1 MADDA
6 AAKDA
11 KNADESAV
19 TSDAEKA
26 ESSAAVSS
34 EVESAADEATEPAPD
49 EVADFDAEASATDA
63 KESEDS
69 KDTKDSKDA
78 KDADDSD
85 DEDISLE
92 PDEEEKDPKRMQRRH
107 WLWTAAGVVA
117 IAILAQAAII
127 GRLYEEQ
134 RIEERSSR
142 EALTAAQEFANVM
155 INVDSTK
162 LDDSATKTLDRSTG
176 DFKKKYSES
185 STTLRQVMIE
195 NKAKATGVV
204 VDSAVKSATPN
215 KVEVLLFIDQ
225 AVSNVAIPDARM
237 DRSRVQITME
247 KIDGR
252 WLASDVE
259 LT

>member
-6 AAKDA
+6 ADKDA
-11 KNADESAV
+11 KNTDESAV
-19 TSDAEKA
+19 TPDAEKA
-26 ESSAAVSS
+26 ESTEAA
-34 EVESAADEATEPAPD
+34 AN
-49 EVADFDAEASATDA
+49 EVADFDAEASA
-63 KESEDS
+63 
-69 KDTKDSKDA
+69 KDA
-78 KDADDSD
+78 KDSPDAPDAPDAKDTDESD

-92 PDEEEKDPKRMQRRH
+92 PDEEERPKGITGRD
-107 WLWTAAGVVA
+107 WALTAAAVVA
-117 IAILAQAAII
+117 IAIVAAAVII

-134 RIEERSSR
+134 RIEDRSSR
-142 EALTAAQEFANVM
+142 EALAAAQEFANVM
-155 INVDSTK
+155 INVDSAK
-162 LDDSATKTLDRSTG
+162 LDESSSKTLDRSTG

-204 VDSAVKSATPN
+204 VDSAVKSATPD

-237 DRSRVQITME
+237 DRSRVQITMQ
-247 KIDGR
+247 KVDGR

>member
-6 AAKDA
+6 ADKDA
-11 KNADESAV
+11 KNTDESAV
-19 TSDAEKA
+19 TPDAEKA
-26 ESSAAVSS
+26 ESTEAA
-34 EVESAADEATEPAPD
+34 AD
-49 EVADFDAEASATDA
+49 EVADFDAEASAKDA
-63 KESEDS
+63 EDS
-69 KDTKDSKDA
+69 PDA
-78 KDADDSD
+78 KDTDESDESD

-92 PDEEEKDPKRMQRRH
+92 PDEEERPKGITGRD
-107 WLWTAAGVVA
+107 WALTAAAVVA
-117 IAILAQAAII
+117 IAIVAAAVII
-127 GRLYEEQ
+127 GRLYEQQ
-134 RIEERSSR
+134 RIEDRSSR
-142 EALTAAQEFANVM
+142 EALAAAQEFANVM
-155 INVDSTK
+155 INVDSAK
-162 LDDSATKTLDRSTG
+162 LDESSSKTLDRSTG

-204 VDSAVKSATPN
+204 VDSAVKSATPD

-237 DRSRVQITME
+237 DRSRVQITMQ
-247 KIDGR
+247 KVDGR

>member
-6 AAKDA
+6 ADKDA

-26 ESSAAVSS
+26 ESSAPSS
-34 EVESAADEATEPAPD
+34 AAVESTAEGTTEAATA
-49 EVADFDAEASATDA
+49 EVADFDAED
-63 KESEDS
+63 SE
-69 KDTKDSKDA
+69 KTKDSGA
-78 KDADDSD
+78 VEDSD

-92 PDEEEKDPKRMQRRH
+92 PDEEENPKRIRGRH
-107 WLWTAAGVVA
+107 WALTAAAIAA
-117 IAILAQAAII
+117 IAIVALAAII

-134 RIEERSSR
+134 RIEEQSSR
-142 EALTAAQEFANVM
+142 EALAAAQEFANVM
-155 INVDSTK
+155 INVDSAK
-162 LDDSATKTLDRSTG
+162 LDESSNKTLERSTG
-176 DFKKKYSES
+176 DFKQKYSES

-204 VDSAVKSATPN
+204 VDSAVKSAAPD

-237 DRSRVQITME
+237 DRSRVQITMQ
-247 KIDGR
+247 KVDGR

>member
-19 TSDAEKA
+19 TPDAEKA

-34 EVESAADEATEPAPD
+34 EVESAADEATEPAAD
-49 EVADFDAEASATDA
+49 EVVDFDAEASATDA

-69 KDTKDSKDA
+69 KDTKDS

>member
-6 AAKDA
+6 ADKDA

-26 ESSAAVSS
+26 ESSAPSS
-34 EVESAADEATEPAPD
+34 AAVESTAEGTTEAATA
-49 EVADFDAEASATDA
+49 EVADFDAED
-63 KESEDS
+63 SE
-69 KDTKDSKDA
+69 KTKDSGA
-78 KDADDSD
+78 VEDSD

-92 PDEEEKDPKRMQRRH
+92 PDEEENPKRIRGRH
-107 WLWTAAGVVA
+107 WALTAAAIVA
-117 IAILAQAAII
+117 IAIVALAAII

-134 RIEERSSR
+134 RIEEQSSR
-142 EALTAAQEFANVM
+142 EVLAAAQEFANVM
-155 INVDSTK
+155 INVDSAK
-162 LDDSATKTLDRSTG
+162 LDESSNKTLERSTG
-176 DFKKKYSES
+176 DFKQKYSES

-204 VDSAVKSATPN
+204 VDSAVKSAAPD

-237 DRSRVQITME
+237 DRSRVQITMQ
-247 KIDGR
+247 KVDGR

>member
-6 AAKDA
+6 ADKDA
-11 KNADESAV
+11 KNTDESAV
-19 TSDAEKA
+19 TPDAEKA
-26 ESSAAVSS
+26 ESTEAA
-34 EVESAADEATEPAPD
+34 AD
-49 EVADFDAEASATDA
+49 EVADFDAEASA
-63 KESEDS
+63 
-69 KDTKDSKDA
+69 KDA
-78 KDADDSD
+78 KDSPDATDAPDAKDTDESDESD

-92 PDEEEKDPKRMQRRH
+92 PDEEERPKGITGRD
-107 WLWTAAGVVA
+107 WALTAAAVVA
-117 IAILAQAAII
+117 IAIVAAAVII

-134 RIEERSSR
+134 RIEDRSSR
-142 EALTAAQEFANVM
+142 EALAAAQEFANVM
-155 INVDSTK
+155 INVDSAK
-162 LDDSATKTLDRSTG
+162 LDESSSKTLDRSTG

-204 VDSAVKSATPN
+204 VDSAVKSATPD

-237 DRSRVQITME
+237 DRSRVQITMQ
-247 KIDGR
+247 KVDGR

>member
-1 MADDA
+1 MADDVA
-6 AAKDA
+6 GKDA

-26 ESSAAVSS
+26 ESSA
-34 EVESAADEATEPAPD
+34 DKATEAAAE
-49 EVADFDAEASATDA
+49 EVADLDADASERDST
-63 KESEDS
+63 DS
-69 KDTKDSKDA
+69 KDAEGSKDSKDV
-78 KDADDSD
+78 D

-92 PDEEEKDPKRMQRRH
+92 PDEEEQSPKRFGARH
-107 WLWTAAGVVA
+107 WALTAAALVVIA
-117 IAILAQAAII
+117 IAAGTAII
-127 GRLYEEQ
+127 GRLYQEQ

-142 EALTAAQEFANVM
+142 EALAAAQEFANVM
-155 INVDSTK
+155 INVDSAK
-162 LDDSATKTLDRSTG
+162 LDESSSKTLDRSTG
-176 DFKKKYSES
+176 DFKQKYSES

-204 VDSAVKSATPN
+204 VDSAVKSATPD
-215 KVEVLLFIDQ
+215 KVEVLMFIDQ
-225 AVSNVAIPDARM
+225 AVSNVAVPDARM

-247 KIDGR
+247 KVDGR

>member
-19 TSDAEKA
+19 TPDAEKA

-34 EVESAADEATEPAPD
+34 EAESAADEATEPAAD

-69 KDTKDSKDA
+69 KDTKDS

>member
-6 AAKDA
+6 AGKDA
-11 KNADESAV
+11 KKADTSDIEKVEAVTAAVTEEVEPATEEATPEKATPKATAESA
-19 TSDAEKA
+19 
-26 ESSAAVSS
+26 
-34 EVESAADEATEPAPD
+34 
-49 EVADFDAEASATDA
+49 EVADFDAEASASDSA
-63 KESEDS
+63 DSE
-69 KDTKDSKDA
+69 
-78 KDADDSD
+78 

-92 PDEEEKDPKRMQRRH
+92 PDDEEKGKPGRIERRH
-107 WLWTAAGVVA
+107 LAWTAAAVAVIA
-117 IAILAQAAII
+117 IAAGTAII

-134 RIEERSSR
+134 RIEEKSSH
-142 EALTAAQEFANVM
+142 EALTAAQEFAGVLT
-155 INVDSTK
+155 NVDSGK
-162 LDDSATKTLDRSTG
+162 LDENYSKTMDGSTG
-176 DFKKKYSES
+176 KFKDMYGKS
-185 STTLRQVMIE
+185 SAQLRQILVE
-195 NKAKATGVV
+195 NKANSRGVV

-225 AVSNVAIPDARM
+225 SVSNVAVPDARM

>member
-6 AAKDA
+6 ADKDA
-11 KNADESAV
+11 KNTDESAV
-19 TSDAEKA
+19 TPDAEKA
-26 ESSAAVSS
+26 ESTEAA
-34 EVESAADEATEPAPD
+34 AD
-49 EVADFDAEASATDA
+49 EVADFDAEASA
-63 KESEDS
+63 
-69 KDTKDSKDA
+69 KDA
-78 KDADDSD
+78 KDSPDAPDAKDTDESD

-92 PDEEEKDPKRMQRRH
+92 PDEEERPKGITGRD
-107 WLWTAAGVVA
+107 WALTAAAVVA
-117 IAILAQAAII
+117 IAIVAAAVII

-134 RIEERSSR
+134 RIEDRSSR
-142 EALTAAQEFANVM
+142 EALAAAQEFANVM
-155 INVDSTK
+155 INVDSAK
-162 LDDSATKTLDRSTG
+162 LDESSSKTLDRSTG

-204 VDSAVKSATPN
+204 VDSAVKSATPD

-237 DRSRVQITME
+237 DRSRVQITMQ
-247 KIDGR
+247 KVDGR

>member
-1 MADDA
+1 MADDVA
-6 AAKDA
+6 GKDA

-19 TSDAEKA
+19 TSDAEKV
-26 ESSAAVSS
+26 ESSA
-34 EVESAADEATEPAPD
+34 DKATEAAAE
-49 EVADFDAEASATDA
+49 EVADLDADAS
-63 KESEDS
+63 E
-69 KDTKDSKDA
+69 KDSKDA
-78 KDADDSD
+78 EGSKDSKDVD

-92 PDEEEKDPKRMQRRH
+92 PDEEEQSPKRFGARH
-107 WLWTAAGVVA
+107 WALTAAALVVIA
-117 IAILAQAAII
+117 IAAGTAII

-142 EALTAAQEFANVM
+142 EALAAAQEFANVM
-155 INVDSTK
+155 INVDSAK
-162 LDDSATKTLDRSTG
+162 LDESSSKTLDRSTG
-176 DFKKKYSES
+176 DFKQKYSES

-204 VDSAVKSATPN
+204 VDSAVKSATPD
-215 KVEVLLFIDQ
+215 KVEVLMFIDQ
-225 AVSNVAIPDARM
+225 AVSNVAVPDARM

-247 KIDGR
+247 KVDGR

>member
-6 AAKDA
+6 ADKDA
-11 KNADESAV
+11 KNTDESAV
-19 TSDAEKA
+19 TPDAEKA
-26 ESSAAVSS
+26 ESTEAA
-34 EVESAADEATEPAPD
+34 AD
-49 EVADFDAEASATDA
+49 EVADFDAEASA
-63 KESEDS
+63 
-69 KDTKDSKDA
+69 KDA
-78 KDADDSD
+78 KDTDDASDESD

-92 PDEEEKDPKRMQRRH
+92 PDEEERPKGITGRD
-107 WLWTAAGVVA
+107 WALTAAAVVA
-117 IAILAQAAII
+117 IAIVAAAVII
-127 GRLYEEQ
+127 GRLYEQQ
-134 RIEERSSR
+134 RIEDRSSR
-142 EALTAAQEFANVM
+142 EALAAAQEFANVM
-155 INVDSTK
+155 INVDSAK
-162 LDDSATKTLDRSTG
+162 LDESSSKTLDRSTG

-204 VDSAVKSATPN
+204 VDSAVKSATPD

-237 DRSRVQITME
+237 DRSRVQITMQ
-247 KIDGR
+247 KVDGR

>member
-6 AAKDA
+6 ADKDA
-11 KNADESAV
+11 KNTDESAV
-19 TSDAEKA
+19 TPDAEKA
-26 ESSAAVSS
+26 ESTEAA
-34 EVESAADEATEPAPD
+34 AD
-49 EVADFDAEASATDA
+49 EVADFDAEASAKDA
-63 KESEDS
+63 EDS
-69 KDTKDSKDA
+69 PDA
-78 KDADDSD
+78 KDTDESDESD

-92 PDEEEKDPKRMQRRH
+92 PDEEERPKGITGRD
-107 WLWTAAGVVA
+107 WALTAAAVVA
-117 IAILAQAAII
+117 IAIVAAAVII

-134 RIEERSSR
+134 RIEDRSSR
-142 EALTAAQEFANVM
+142 EALAAAQEFANVM
-155 INVDSTK
+155 INVDSAK
-162 LDDSATKTLDRSTG
+162 LDESSSKTLDRSTG

-204 VDSAVKSATPN
+204 VDSAVKSATPD

-237 DRSRVQITME
+237 DRSRVQITMQ
-247 KIDGR
+247 KVDGR

>member
-6 AAKDA
+6 AGKDA
-11 KNADESAV
+11 EKADESAV

-26 ESSAAVSS
+26 ESTAEPPTEAAAAE
-34 EVESAADEATEPAPD
+34 EVTDVDAESAA
-49 EVADFDAEASATDA
+49 
-63 KESEDS
+63 KESKESAESAEPDDS
-69 KDTKDSKDA
+69 A
-78 KDADDSD
+78 DADD

-92 PDEEEKDPKRMQRRH
+92 PDEEEKSPKRMQGRH
-107 WLWTAAGVVA
+107 WALTAAAVVVIA
-117 IAILAQAAII
+117 IAAGTAVI

-134 RIEERSSR
+134 RTEERSSR
-142 EALTAAQEFANVM
+142 EALAAAQEFANVM

-162 LDDSATKTLDRSTG
+162 LDESSSNTLDRSTG

-204 VDSAVKSATPN
+204 VDSAVKSATAD

-247 KIDGR
+247 KVDGR